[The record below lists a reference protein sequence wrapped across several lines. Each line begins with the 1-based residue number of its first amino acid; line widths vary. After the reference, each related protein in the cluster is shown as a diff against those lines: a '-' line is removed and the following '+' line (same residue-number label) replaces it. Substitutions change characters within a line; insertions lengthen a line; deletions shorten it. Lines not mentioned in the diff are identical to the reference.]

1 MHSGVAQAQIII
13 STVPDYLLKGT
24 SNAKL
29 VRKVRSQNPTAK
41 IIAVADVLQDVQELY
56 AAGADYVLSTRLV
69 EAQELLTVI
78 HAAEKGLLA
87 DMRAALDA
95 RTDKREEVLP

>member
-1 MHSGVAQAQIII
+1 
-13 STVPDYLLKGT
+13 VPDYLLKGT
-24 SNAKL
+24 SNEKL

-56 AAGADYVLSTRLV
+56 AAGADYVLSARLV
-69 EAQELLTVI
+69 EAQELLTAI